1 MIWLQENWIIAVV
14 GLIVAVVLLWW
25 LFGRAKPEEIARPT
39 VEPAKPAKP
48 LEPVKPE
55 IIAAEPARFKPI
67 EPKPQP
73 VAKAAPP
80 PAPEPV
86 AKAAPPPPAPAPAPA
101 PAAAPVAKAA
111 PPAPK
116 PAAKAKAA
124 AKPAAKKPPAKEPA
138 AKPAAKPPVK
148 PAAESAKKPAAKPAT
163 KAAAEPAVKKA
174 AKPAPPK
181 AAAAIPAEPT
191 VPPPAAPKPAPA
203 ARKTGADN
211 LQLLKGVGPKLVVL
225 LNGLGVTGFQQIAD
239 WTDADIARI
248 DPQLGTFQGRIA
260 RDNIVDQA
268 GYLARGDKAGFEAKY
283 GALGGEL

>member
-14 GLIVAVVLLWW
+14 GLVVAVVLLWG
-25 LFGRAKPEEIARPT
+25 LFGRSKPEEIAPT
-39 VEPAKPAKP
+39 VVEPAKPAKP

-73 VAKAAPP
+73 VAPP

-86 AKAAPPPPAPAPAPA
+86 AKVAPPAAAPAPAPTA
-101 PAAAPVAKAA
+101 EPAPVAKAA

-116 PAAKAKAA
+116 SAEKPKAAAKPAAKKVTAKEPVAKPAEPAAKAA
-124 AKPAAKKPPAKEPA
+124 AKPAAKK
-138 AKPAAKPPVK
+138 
-148 PAAESAKKPAAKPAT
+148 
-163 KAAAEPAVKKA
+163 A
-174 AKPAPPK
+174 AKPAPAK
-181 AAAAIPAEPT
+181 AAAAIPAEPA
-191 VPPPAAPKPAPA
+191 VPPPPAAKPAPA

-248 DPQLGTFQGRIA
+248 DAQLGTFQGRIA

>member
-1 MIWLQENWIIAVV
+1 MAWLQENWIIAVV
-14 GLIVAVVLLWW
+14 GLVVAVVLLWW
-25 LFGRAKPEEIARPT
+25 LFGRSKPQDIAPS

-48 LEPVKPE
+48 LAPVKPE

-73 VAKAAPP
+73 VAPPP
-80 PAPEPV
+80 PAPEPIAKV
-86 AKAAPPPPAPAPAPA
+86 AAPAPEPTPA
-101 PAAAPVAKAA
+101 PKPAPVAEPVVEAA

-116 PAAKAKAA
+116 PAAKPKAA
-124 AKPAAKKPPAKEPA
+124 TKPAAKKATAKE
-138 AKPAAKPPVK
+138 
-148 PAAESAKKPAAKPAT
+148 PAAKPAT
-163 KAAAEPAVKKA
+163 KAAAKPSVKKA
-174 AKPAPPK
+174 AKPAPAE
-181 AAAAIPAEPT
+181 AAAAIPEEPT
-191 VPPPAAPKPAPA
+191 VPSPPAAKPTSAP
-203 ARKTGADN
+203 KTGADN

-225 LNGLGVTGFQQIAD
+225 LNGLGVIGFQQIAD